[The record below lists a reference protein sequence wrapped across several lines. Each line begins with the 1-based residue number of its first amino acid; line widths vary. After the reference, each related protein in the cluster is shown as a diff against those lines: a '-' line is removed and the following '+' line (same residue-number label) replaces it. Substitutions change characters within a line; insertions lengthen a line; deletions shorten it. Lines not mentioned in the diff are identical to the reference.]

1 MKDTRREGTLLRLGM
16 IEEGT
21 RMVRFQHAG
30 CIAQNL
36 YKKIFSNETQTRNP
50 PKNRPLQIK
59 TRPALQRT
67 LRALHPKTTPIQQLF
82 DSE

>member
-21 RMVRFQHAG
+21 RMVRFQHADG
-30 CIAQNL
+30 IAQNL
-36 YKKIFSNETQTRNP
+36 SKKIFNETQTRNP